1 MLRCFAGGRS
11 PAQWPDCNRVCEAL
25 FVQLCEEY
33 RGSRRIDGVHHER
46 WSLVKKAYLHIRQVV
61 LNNATVMEKTSL
73 QLPVVNTATLSSW
86 YCKRGRGQEK
96 RILEQGICPPQ
107 TTTVN
112 PESLPPAVQ
121 RKGKPCMPQSIVAY
135 SHVFVLPP
143 NTAGTAT
150 LQGRK
155 IRRVNPPSDL
165 LRPPCLNPSG
175 LCLNLTC
182 LPYSLQEHLCVR
194 GSGTLPPTISTL
206 GTEYKMVP
214 KFRKKDGC
222 ICLFDSEDAKKV
234 KAEKRPWTRA
244 LSPDEVK
251 ESARE
256 AVEHK
261 AIPALPRA
269 GSIKTEPTDSELMQA
284 AAEVDPDTSQV
295 DQHWISK
302 ALFRWSPSG
311 QPEFDIDKLPLQ
323 PLLCQ
328 LPVQPLLCQLPV
340 QPLLCQLPVQP
351 LLCQLPVQPLLC
363 QLPVQPLLCQLHVQP
378 LLCQLHSLQLLRLPL
393 CIVDTLAHG
402 RFRASKKA
410 VAPGVESTKRC
421 FAGGRSPAQWPD
433 CNRVCEA
440 LFVQLCEEYR
450 GSRRIDGVRHERW
463 SLVMKAYL
471 HIRQVVLNNATVME
485 KTSLQL
491 PVVNTATLSS
501 WYCKRERGQEKRILE
516 QGICPPQTTTV
527 SPESLPPAVK
537 RKGKPCMPQS
547 IVAYSHVFVL
557 PPNTAGTAKLQG
569 RKIRRVN
576 PPSDLLRPPFLAALE
591 PQIQP
596 PTPVFPTP
604 PFIPPLLPQPL
615 WSVPQP
621 HLPAL
626 QPAGASVVHVP
637 YTTTHYRRKK
647 REEEEK
653 TGFKKRKYR
662 RSSATILCRQC
673 QRERDP
679 ATHNQ

>member
-1 MLRCFAGGRS
+1 MM
-11 PAQWPDCNRVCEAL
+11 
-25 FVQLCEEY
+25 
-33 RGSRRIDGVHHER
+33 
-46 WSLVKKAYLHIRQVV
+46 
-61 LNNATVMEKTSL
+61 T
-73 QLPVVNTATLSSW
+73 
-86 YCKRGRGQEK
+86 
-96 RILEQGICPPQ
+96 
-107 TTTVN
+107 
-112 PESLPPAVQ
+112 
-121 RKGKPCMPQSIVAY
+121 
-135 SHVFVLPP
+135 
-143 NTAGTAT
+143 
-150 LQGRK
+150 
-155 IRRVNPPSDL
+155 
-165 LRPPCLNPSG
+165 
-175 LCLNLTC
+175 
-182 LPYSLQEHLCVR
+182 
-194 GSGTLPPTISTL
+194 
-206 GTEYKMVP
+206 
-214 KFRKKDGC
+214 
-222 ICLFDSEDAKKV
+222 
-234 KAEKRPWTRA
+234 
-244 LSPDEVK
+244 
-251 ESARE
+251 
-256 AVEHK
+256 
-261 AIPALPRA
+261 
-269 GSIKTEPTDSELMQA
+269 
-284 AAEVDPDTSQV
+284 
-295 DQHWISK
+295 
-302 ALFRWSPSG
+302 
-311 QPEFDIDKLPLQ
+311 
-323 PLLCQ
+323 
-328 LPVQPLLCQLPV
+328 
-340 QPLLCQLPVQP
+340 
-351 LLCQLPVQPLLC
+351 
-363 QLPVQPLLCQLHVQP
+363 
-378 LLCQLHSLQLLRLPL
+378 
-393 CIVDTLAHG
+393 
-402 RFRASKKA
+402 RFRTSKKA

-527 SPESLPPAVK
+527 SPESLPPAVQ

-547 IVAYSHVFVL
+547 IVASHVFLL

-604 PFIPPLLPQPL
+604 PFIPPLQPQPL
-615 WSVPQP
+615 CSVPQP

-637 YTTTHYRRKK
+637 YLPYTTTHYRKKK

-653 TGFKKRKYR
+653 TGFKKRKYT

-679 ATHNQ
+679 ATHNQYYGNWYCHATATMTLAEWRAALEAQGYGRKKGAPP